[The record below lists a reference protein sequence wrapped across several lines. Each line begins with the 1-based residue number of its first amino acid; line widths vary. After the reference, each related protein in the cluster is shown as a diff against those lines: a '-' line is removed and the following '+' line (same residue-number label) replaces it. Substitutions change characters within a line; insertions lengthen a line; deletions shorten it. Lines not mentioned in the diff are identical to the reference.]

1 MIIVTLR
8 IKAPGNRRKDFLDS
22 VRLMLGP
29 TKVQPGCISCDFY
42 QDLNDPDALLYVEEW
57 QSRQNLEHHVKSDL
71 YRIILS
77 LMDLSDGPPKF
88 KLSTIS
94 KTEGLEAIEA
104 VRSGDSGF

>member
-8 IKAPGNRRKDFLDS
+8 IKAPGNRRKDLLDS
-22 VRLMLGP
+22 VRSMLGP

-57 QSRQNLEHHVKSDL
+57 QSRENLEHHVKSDL

-77 LMDLSDGPPKF
+77 LMDLSEGPPEF

-94 KTEGLEAIEA
+94 KIEGLEAIEV
-104 VRSGDSGF
+104 VRSECSGF